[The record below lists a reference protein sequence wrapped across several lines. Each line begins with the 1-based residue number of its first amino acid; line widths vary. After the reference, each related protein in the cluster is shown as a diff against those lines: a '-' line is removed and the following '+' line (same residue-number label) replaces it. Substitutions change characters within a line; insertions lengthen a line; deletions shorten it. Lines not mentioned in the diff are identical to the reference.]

1 MLYHKILEKQIQKA
15 LSPEQ
20 LNDPQIQR
28 LLQMV
33 DQSYY
38 NFERDKQLTE
48 HAFLISEKEYQDV
61 MHRLQSLNSIYTQS
75 VKKFTDAIIAHD
87 PQASLIIEKEDNELM
102 NIIAWLEKQ
111 IQKRK

>member
-1 MLYHKILEKQIQKA
+1 MLYHKILEKQIQKT

-20 LNDPQIQR
+20 LSDPQIQR

-48 HAFLISEKEYQDV
+48 HAFLISEKEYQEV
-61 MHRLQSLNSIYTQS
+61 TGHLRQQNEIR
-75 VKKFTDAIIAHD
+75 KTDF
-87 PQASLIIEKEDNELM
+87 M
-102 NIIAWLEKQ
+102 
-111 IQKRK
+111 R